1 MHDCLNYVARWE
13 PGPKPFDGMW
23 APYWY
28 KNTHKSTGFEQPKK
42 YPSVSNREI
51 VYVIFFS
58 ITGFS
63 V

>member
-51 VYVIFFS
+51 VYVIFF
-58 ITGFS
+58 
-63 V
+63 